1 MSTARVLLQSNVIDN
16 VHSIHHQ
23 QFHQHHAH
31 HQQSATCLEQDL
43 LETTRLA
50 RIAHHHRHQQKP
62 QPVLAP
68 PQPGLSVPSNPTFPS
83 EDLYLASKP
92 DFVESLVC
100 TAASLVESIW
110 PPRATAHSVTANASN
125 SPKLAP
131 LSRVIQELLRRSRT
145 SCSTL
150 QLALFYLIRLRNSI
164 ISRRTLPADSPLVP
178 STTSPLRCGRRMFLS
193 ALILANKYLQ
203 DKSYSNKAWA
213 KICGLT
219 ASELCRNEATFLE
232 AVEWNLFVANKT
244 WINWSRAVHRRA
256 STVREQWDKERQLM
270 AEREKR
276 SKEVVGRWLESL
288 EGKCTH
294 VDQTSVLG
302 RDTFCRLDI
311 EEKDTL
317 RSFHTS
323 ISTMTAP
330 TSTTTATFLLTP
342 PQETWACSPV
352 AVSLKRGLTPDFL
365 PSPGAED
372 GSLSKRVRR

>member
-1 MSTARVLLQSNVIDN
+1 MSTARVLLQPTVIDN
-16 VHSIHHQ
+16 VHSIHHHQ
-23 QFHQHHAH
+23 QFHQHHTQ
-31 HQQSATCLEQDL
+31 HQPSLEQDV

-50 RIAHHHRHQQKP
+50 HIAHHHCHQQQQQQQKH
-62 QPVLAP
+62 QAVLAP
-68 PQPGLSVPSNPTFPS
+68 PQPGLSIPTLPS

-164 ISRRTLPADSPLVP
+164 ISRRTLPADSPLIP
-178 STTSPLRCGRRMFLS
+178 PATSPLRCGRRMFLS

-203 DKSYSNKAWA
+203 DKNYSNKAWA

-219 ASELCRNEATFLE
+219 ASELCKNEATFLE

-256 STVREQWDKERQLM
+256 ATVREQWNKERQLM
-270 AEREKR
+270 EEREKR

-288 EGKCTH
+288 EGKCSH
-294 VDQTSVLG
+294 MDQTSVLG
-302 RDTFCRLDI
+302 RDIFCRLDH

-317 RSFHTS
+317 RPSHTN
-323 ISTMTAP
+323 ISTTTA
-330 TSTTTATFLLTP
+330 STNAPTATFLLTP
-342 PQETWACSPV
+342 PQETWTCSPV

-365 PSPGAED
+365 PSPGAEE
-372 GSLSKRVRR
+372 GHLSKRVRR